1 MKVEGLTLY
10 ITNKMLDDH
19 FCRWGPRFLCQH
31 HLKAFDQGLQEG
43 EAVKVYSYGDGG

>member
-1 MKVEGLTLY
+1 MIISADGVLAS
-10 ITNKMLDDH
+10 
-19 FCRWGPRFLCQH
+19 CVCQH